1 MILNDIFKEVYLNNS
16 VEQWLIF
23 LGVVIVLTLTLFTLN
38 KLFIRRFQEFAK
50 DTENQFDDL
59 IVRLLSK
66 NSTLVLII
74 VSLYIGSLFLNIN
87 ETIASARRSMIVI
100 ALLSQVA
107 FWCTSIISYY
117 TGELIK
123 KEKTKAGERTTQIK
137 AVSFIVR
144 TILWGV
150 IILLIINNLGFN
162 ITTLIAGLGI
172 GGIAVALALQN
183 LLGDILASLSI
194 ILDKPFEV
202 NDYIVIG
209 DMQGNVQSIGLKTT
223 RVKSL
228 SGEQLVFPNND
239 LLQSRIKNYKKME
252 KRRALFKL
260 GVVYDTPYEKLEKIP
275 VILKEIIDQ
284 EPNAEFQRAHFHSYG
299 NFSLN
304 FEIVYNVDSN
314 DYGQYMDAQQSI
326 NLAIFKNFKEKGID
340 FAYPTQ
346 TLFVDQVDN
355 KIGMKTEL
363 KEKGSD

>member
-1 MILNDIFKEVYLNNS
+1 MIFNDIFQEVYFNNS
-16 VEQWLIF
+16 VEQWLIS

-38 KLFIRRFQEFAK
+38 KLFIRRFQKFAES
-50 DTENQFDDL
+50 TESRFDDL
-59 IVRLLSK
+59 IVELLSK
-66 NSTLVLII
+66 NSTLMLII

-107 FWCTSIISYY
+107 FWGTSIISHY
-117 TGELIK
+117 TGKLLEKDK
-123 KEKTKAGERTTQIK
+123 KESGERTTQIK

-144 TILWGV
+144 MTLWV
-150 IILLIINNLGFN
+150 FIILLIINNLGFN

-252 KRRALFKL
+252 KRRALFTL
-260 GVVYDTPYEKLEKIP
+260 GVVYDTPYEKLVEIP
-275 VILKEIIDQ
+275 VILKEIVNQ
-284 EPNAEFQRAHFHSYG
+284 EPHAEFQRAHFQSYG
-299 NFSLN
+299 KFSLN
-304 FEIVYNVDSN
+304 FEIVYNVGSN
-314 DYGQYMDAQQSI
+314 NYGQYMDAQQNI
-326 NLAIFKNFKEKGID
+326 NLAIFKKFKEKGID